1 MEKWQVLGRGP
12 LGRMSLKGPGVL
24 ESPEVL
30 GVGLELNEAMSEGL
44 WNQPER
50 APSGQS
56 WDRLNDKV
64 TNGRI

>member
-1 MEKWQVLGRGP
+1 
-12 LGRMSLKGPGVL
+12 MSLKRPGVL

-30 GVGLELNEAMSEGL
+30 GAGLELNEATSEGL